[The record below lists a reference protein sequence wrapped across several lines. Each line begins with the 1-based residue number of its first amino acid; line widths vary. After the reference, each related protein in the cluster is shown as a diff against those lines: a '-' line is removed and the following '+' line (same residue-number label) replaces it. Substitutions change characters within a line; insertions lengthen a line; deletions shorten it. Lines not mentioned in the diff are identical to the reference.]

1 MTVAILSLGT
11 ELTRGEVQNGNAT
24 WLAER
29 LTELGYEVI
38 EIVTV
43 DDDDARI
50 ESALR
55 RLGGNARL
63 ILCTGGLGPTSDDR
77 TTACA
82 AHVLGVPLALDQQ
95 VRAELQ
101 AFLERRGRTLGP
113 ENEKQAIFPVGATI
127 LKNEL
132 GTAPGF
138 GITLQE
144 GARAFFMPG
153 VPSEMRAMFEQQVL
167 PRLDPPA
174 ESSLVLH
181 LKTFGLPE
189 SEVAHRLAH
198 LDDQY
203 GVIMGYRASAGG
215 VHVKVQVRT
224 TPTRAD
230 EATSRAHAAWEEAR
244 QALGPAVYGTTSAP
258 LERVVGDLLQ
268 KKGLSLGLAES
279 CTGGGVSE
287 LMTRVPGSSVYFRG
301 GIVAYDNSVKA
312 AVLGVPQA
320 LLDAHGAVSREVA
333 EAMAAGACRALGAD
347 VGVSITGIA
356 GPGGG
361 TPEKPVGLVHWAVA
375 HRGRTEAFQARFSGT
390 RGDVRVRATHA
401 ALFSAF
407 RLIAD

>member
-113 ENEKQAIFPVGATI
+113 ENEKQAIFPVDATI

-132 GTAPGF
+132 
-138 GITLQE
+138 
-144 GARAFFMPG
+144 
-153 VPSEMRAMFEQQVL
+153 
-167 PRLDPPA
+167 
-174 ESSLVLH
+174 
-181 LKTFGLPE
+181 
-189 SEVAHRLAH
+189 
-198 LDDQY
+198 
-203 GVIMGYRASAGG
+203 
-215 VHVKVQVRT
+215 
-224 TPTRAD
+224 
-230 EATSRAHAAWEEAR
+230 
-244 QALGPAVYGTTSAP
+244 
-258 LERVVGDLLQ
+258 
-268 KKGLSLGLAES
+268 
-279 CTGGGVSE
+279 
-287 LMTRVPGSSVYFRG
+287 
-301 GIVAYDNSVKA
+301 
-312 AVLGVPQA
+312 
-320 LLDAHGAVSREVA
+320 
-333 EAMAAGACRALGAD
+333 
-347 VGVSITGIA
+347 
-356 GPGGG
+356 
-361 TPEKPVGLVHWAVA
+361 
-375 HRGRTEAFQARFSGT
+375 
-390 RGDVRVRATHA
+390 
-401 ALFSAF
+401 
-407 RLIAD
+407 